1 MGDRFGSNE
10 MSEYI
15 HAALVLH
22 AAKKEITED
31 SLEKVVKA
39 AGVEPDKQRIKM
51 LISALSDVNIDQA
64 ISVQLA
70 VASAAAA
77 GPSQPS
83 KAEEKPKEEAKA
95 EEKEEVAGLGAL
107 FE

>member
-1 MGDRFGSNE
+1 

-22 AAKKEITED
+22 AAKKEITEEG
-31 SLEKVVKA
+31 LEKIMKA
-39 AGVEPDKQRIKM
+39 AGVEPDAQRIKM
-51 LISALSDVNIDQA
+51 LVSALSEVNIDQA
-64 ISVQLA
+64 LSAQLVA
-70 VASAAAA
+70 ASATAAP
-77 GPSQPS
+77 GQLS
-83 KAEEKPKEEAKA
+83 KPGEKPKEEVKA

>member
-1 MGDRFGSNE
+1 

-22 AAKKEITED
+22 AAKKEITEEG
-31 SLEKVVKA
+31 LVNIMKA
-39 AGVEPDKQRIKM
+39 AGVEPDAQKIKM
-51 LISALSDVNIDQA
+51 LVSALSEVNIDQA
-64 ISVQLA
+64 LSAQL
-70 VASAAAA
+70 VAAPAAAA
-77 GPSQPS
+77 QLS
-83 KAEEKPKEEAKA
+83 KPGEKPKEEAKP

>member
-1 MGDRFGSNE
+1 

-22 AAKKEITED
+22 AAKKEITEEG
-31 SLEKVVKA
+31 LEKIMKA
-39 AGVEPDKQRIKM
+39 AGVEPDTQRIKM
-51 LISALSDVNIDQA
+51 LVSALSEVNIDQA
-64 ISVQLA
+64 LSAQLVA
-70 VASAAAA
+70 ASATAAP
-77 GPSQPS
+77 GQLS
-83 KAEEKPKEEAKA
+83 KPGEKPKEEVKA

>member
-1 MGDRFGSNE
+1 

-22 AAKKEITED
+22 AAKKEITEEG
-31 SLEKVVKA
+31 LVNIMKA
-39 AGVEPDKQRIKM
+39 AGVEPDTQKIKM
-51 LISALSDVNIDQA
+51 LVSALSEVNIDQA
-64 ISVQLA
+64 LSAQL
-70 VASAAAA
+70 VAAPAAATA
-77 GPSQPS
+77 QPS
-83 KAEEKPKEEAKA
+83 KPGEKPKEEAKA

>member
-1 MGDRFGSNE
+1 MGARCASNE

-22 AAKKEITED
+22 AAKKEITEEG
-31 SLEKVVKA
+31 LEKIMKA
-39 AGVEPDKQRIKM
+39 VGVEPDAQRIKM
-51 LISALSDVNIDQA
+51 LISALSEVNIDQA
-64 ISVQLA
+64 LSAQLVA
-70 VASAAAA
+70 APAAASA
-77 GPSQPS
+77 QPS
-83 KAEEKPKEEAKA
+83 KPGEKPKEEAKA

>member
-1 MGDRFGSNE
+1 

-31 SLEKVVKA
+31 SLEKVIKA

-51 LISALSDVNIDQA
+51 LVSSLSEVNIDEA
-64 ISVQLA
+64 ISSQL
-70 VASAAAA
+70 VAPTAATV
-77 GPSQPS
+77 SQPS
-83 KAEEKPKEEAKA
+83 KVSEKPEEGAKA
-95 EEKEEVAGLGAL
+95 EKKEEVAGLGAL

>member
-1 MGDRFGSNE
+1 

-22 AAKKEITED
+22 AAKKEITEEG
-31 SLEKVVKA
+31 LVNIMKA
-39 AGVEPDKQRIKM
+39 AGVEPDAQKIKM
-51 LISALSDVNIDQA
+51 LVSALSEVNIDQA
-64 ISVQLA
+64 LSAQL
-70 VASAAAA
+70 VAAPAAATA
-77 GPSQPS
+77 QPS
-83 KAEEKPKEEAKA
+83 KPGEKPKEEAKA

>member
-1 MGDRFGSNE
+1 

-51 LISALSDVNIDQA
+51 LVSALSEVNIDQA
-64 ISVQLA
+64 ISVQPA
-70 VASAAAA
+70 AGAAAA

-83 KAEEKPKEEAKA
+83 KAEEKPKGEAKA

>member
-1 MGDRFGSNE
+1 

-22 AAKKEITED
+22 AANKEITED
-31 SLEKVVKA
+31 SLEKVVRA

-51 LISALSDVNIDQA
+51 LISALSEVNIDQA
-64 ISVQLA
+64 ISAQLA
-70 VASAAAA
+70 AAPTAAA
-77 GPSQPS
+77 GASQPS
-83 KAEEKPKEEAKA
+83 KAEEKPKEGAKA

>member
-1 MGDRFGSNE
+1 

-22 AAKKEITED
+22 AAKKEITEEG
-31 SLEKVVKA
+31 LGKIMKA
-39 AGVEPDKQRIKM
+39 AGVEPDAQRIKM
-51 LISALSDVNIDQA
+51 LISALSEVNIDKA
-64 ISVQLA
+64 LSAQL
-70 VASAAAA
+70 VAAPTAATPA
-77 GPSQPS
+77 QPS
-83 KAEEKPKEEAKA
+83 KPGEKPKEEDKA

>member
-1 MGDRFGSNE
+1 
-10 MSEYI
+10 MSEYV

-31 SLEKVVKA
+31 GLEKIMKA

-51 LISALSDVNIDQA
+51 LVSALSEVDIEKALSSQVVA
-64 ISVQLA
+64 TPA
-70 VASAAAA
+70 VAAAT
-77 GPSQPS
+77 QPS
-83 KAEEKPKEEAKA
+83 PQAEKAKEEAKA
-95 EEKEEVAGLGAL
+95 EKKEEVAGLGAL

>member
-1 MGDRFGSNE
+1 

-22 AAKKEITED
+22 AAKKEITEEG
-31 SLEKVVKA
+31 LEKIMKA
-39 AGVEPDKQRIKM
+39 VGVEPDAQRIKM
-51 LISALSDVNIDQA
+51 LISALSEVNIDQA
-64 ISVQLA
+64 LSAQLVA
-70 VASAAAA
+70 APAAASA
-77 GPSQPS
+77 QPS
-83 KAEEKPKEEAKA
+83 KPGEKPKEEAKA